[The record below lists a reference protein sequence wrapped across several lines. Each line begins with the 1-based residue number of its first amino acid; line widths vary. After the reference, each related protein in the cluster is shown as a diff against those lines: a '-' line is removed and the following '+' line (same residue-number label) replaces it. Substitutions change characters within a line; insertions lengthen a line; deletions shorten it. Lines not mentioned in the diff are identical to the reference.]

1 MVAAPER
8 PPAGSRWL
16 RPSGPQR
23 GSAATST
30 RPAGSTHNEG
40 METEWHSRPATPIP
54 LNGIYP
60 PRGSMTLDQCE
71 NIQGQPSVRINTVG
85 LGPTPV
91 GMKCTSTPTTSTRSY
106 S

>member
-1 MVAAPER
+1 MVAGPER
-8 PPAGSRWL
+8 SPAGRRWL

-54 LNGIYP
+54 LNGIYWP
-60 PRGSMTLDQCE
+60 TGSMTLDQRE
-71 NIQGQPSVRINTVG
+71 NLKGQPSVRINSVG

-91 GMKCTSTPTTSTRSY
+91 RTKCTSTPTTSTRSY